1 MLRFGE
7 TKKPNKYLIILDV
20 NVDKIVTSNLI
31 EIKNISQYTSRFLDV
46 VIRPLV
52 LILPKISV
60 YVKTFKEK
68 LVK

>member
-31 EIKNISQYTSRFLDV
+31 EIKNIS
-46 VIRPLV
+46 
-52 LILPKISV
+52 
-60 YVKTFKEK
+60 
-68 LVK
+68 